1 MLDFRLIIQIY
12 IYIMV
17 FLLIW
22 VYIGDIAG
30 PIIIFVINSVPY
42 FKDDDFRELPIVIF
56 LEGVLKIIM
65 SKADKMLLILV
76 ILFIPLFQIYLIYCI
91 VRTYLPPVIFFIP
104 IRKMLLESVIIVEL
118 IESNIFPLMDT
129 IGDILLKTVPFFDK
143 LYMIF
148 TNIGD
153 FTKIY
158 INDLI
163 QQSEK
168 FMTEFS
174 KGSSV
179 KEIMNGGNS
188 DSSSYNE
195 DAYKESIKYNFNE
208 NYSAAD
214 NQILEKSLKECV
226 DAGFQKIKSDTEP
239 LDKLKIMLAN
249 NGTSLGCNLKLFQK
263 IESMKQSA
271 SSTTTTPK

>member
-1 MLDFRLIIQIY
+1 
-12 IYIMV
+12 MV

-118 IESNIFPLMDT
+118 IESKIFPLMDT

-271 SSTTTTPK
+271 SSTTTTPPK